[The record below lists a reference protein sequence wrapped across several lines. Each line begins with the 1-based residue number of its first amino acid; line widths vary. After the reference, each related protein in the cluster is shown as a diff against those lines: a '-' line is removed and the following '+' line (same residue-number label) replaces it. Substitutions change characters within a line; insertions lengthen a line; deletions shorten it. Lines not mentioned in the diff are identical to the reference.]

1 MVKHKKLLSLLLLTV
16 FVFSLAGCGVMGGA
30 KKTPLETLVEAQENM
45 KNLKGIKEKI
55 TVQNDDNTLGLG
67 MDAESIVTYEFDKE
81 KGYVKTNTDGDIV
94 SLYITKDAIYLKDG
108 ETDQY
113 INLTGSLVGDMMLTM
128 VNFAELNDEYKKFNE
143 QIMNTVE
150 EDDVTMEDAEIT
162 VNGKQEK
169 VKKISLTLSEDKIR
183 DIYAEYIESMAKKI
197 MTSLTEDLA
206 DFQIEMEQSIT
217 GEEMSEEEK
226 ESVKKGL
233 QEELDRQLKEQVD
246 SIEFSDLVIVFYIK
260 DGIIL
265 KKEESYT
272 MKVDGKESKSKTVIE
287 VLEYGDDV
295 KCPEIPEDKIISL
308 DEYME
313 FQLDGIEDLLEEAEE

>member
-1 MVKHKKLLSLLLLTV
+1 MVKHKKMLSLLLLTV

-81 KGYVKTNTDGDIV
+81 KGYVETNTDGDIV

-233 QEELDRQLKEQVD
+233 QEELDKQLKEQVD

-313 FQLDGIEDLLEEAEE
+313 FQLDGFEDLLEEAEE

>member
-1 MVKHKKLLSLLLLTV
+1 MVKHKKMLSLLLLTV

-67 MDAESIVTYEFDKE
+67 MDAESIVTYEFDEE
-81 KGYVKTNTDGDIV
+81 KGYVETNTDGDIV

-197 MTSLTEDLA
+197 MASLTEDLA

-313 FQLDGIEDLLEEAEE
+313 FQLDGLEDLLEEAEE

>member
-30 KKTPLETLVEAQENM
+30 KKTPLESLVEAQENM

-81 KGYVKTNTDGDIV
+81 KGYVEINTDGGIV
-94 SLYITKDAIYLKDG
+94 SLYITKDAIYLKVG

-113 INLTGSLVGDMMLTM
+113 INLTGSFVRDAMLTM
-128 VNFAELNDEYKKFNE
+128 VNFGELNDEYKKFNE

-183 DIYAEYIESMAKKI
+183 DIYAEYIESMAKKT
-197 MTSLTEDLA
+197 MASLMEEVA
-206 DFQIEMEQSIT
+206 DIQFEMEQSIT

-226 ESVKKGL
+226 ESVKKVL
-233 QEELDRQLKEQVD
+233 QEELDRQVKEQVD

-272 MKVDGKESKSKTVIE
+272 MKVDGKESKFKTVIE

-295 KCPEIPEDKIISL
+295 KCPEIPEDKIFSL

-313 FQLDGIEDLLEEAEE
+313 FQLDGLEDLLEEAEE

>member
-1 MVKHKKLLSLLLLTV
+1 MVKHKKMLSLLLLTV

-67 MDAESIVTYEFDKE
+67 MDAESIVTYEFDEE
-81 KGYVKTNTDGDIV
+81 KGYVETNTDGDIV

-197 MTSLTEDLA
+197 MASLTEDLA

-246 SIEFSDLVIVFYIK
+246 SIEFSDLAIVFYIK

-313 FQLDGIEDLLEEAEE
+313 FQLDGLEDLLEEAEE

>member
-1 MVKHKKLLSLLLLTV
+1 MVKHKKMLSLLLLTV

-67 MDAESIVTYEFDKE
+67 MDAESIVTYEFDEE
-81 KGYVKTNTDGDIV
+81 KGYVETNTDGDIV

-197 MTSLTEDLA
+197 MASLTEDLA

-313 FQLDGIEDLLEEAEE
+313 FQLDGLEDLLEETEE

>member
-1 MVKHKKLLSLLLLTV
+1 MVKHKKILSLLLLTV

-81 KGYVKTNTDGDIV
+81 KGYVETNTDGDIV

-313 FQLDGIEDLLEEAEE
+313 FQLDGLEDLLEEAEE

>member
-1 MVKHKKLLSLLLLTV
+1 MVKHKKMLSLLLLTV

-81 KGYVKTNTDGDIV
+81 KGYVETNTDGDIV

-313 FQLDGIEDLLEEAEE
+313 FQLDGLEDLLEEAEE

>member
-81 KGYVKTNTDGDIV
+81 KGYVETNTDGDIV

-197 MTSLTEDLA
+197 MASLTEDLA

-272 MKVDGKESKSKTVIE
+272 MNIDGKESKSKTVIE

>member
-1 MVKHKKLLSLLLLTV
+1 MVKHKKMLSLLLLTV

-81 KGYVKTNTDGDIV
+81 KGYVETNTDGDIV

-197 MTSLTEDLA
+197 MASLTEDLA

-313 FQLDGIEDLLEEAEE
+313 FQLDGLEDLLEEAEE

>member
-1 MVKHKKLLSLLLLTV
+1 MVKHKKMLSLLLLTV

-30 KKTPLETLVEAQENM
+30 KKTPLETLVETQENM

-81 KGYVKTNTDGDIV
+81 KGYVETNTDGDIV

-183 DIYAEYIESMAKKI
+183 DIYVEYIESMAKKI

-313 FQLDGIEDLLEEAEE
+313 FQLDGLEDLLEEAEE

>member
-1 MVKHKKLLSLLLLTV
+1 MVKHKKMLSLLLLTV

-67 MDAESIVTYEFDKE
+67 MDAESIVTYEFDEE
-81 KGYVKTNTDGDIV
+81 KGYVETNTDGDIV

-113 INLTGSLVGDMMLTM
+113 INLTGSLVGDMILTM

-197 MTSLTEDLA
+197 MASLTEDLA

-313 FQLDGIEDLLEEAEE
+313 FQLDGLEDLLEEAEE